1 MVILPRQPEVN
12 IGTLGHVDNG
22 KSTLVQSFTGIW
34 PSKHSEELRRG
45 ITIRIGYAD
54 AALYKCKNCDEPVCF
69 CATKFCSNC
78 GQETD
83 FLRGISFVD
92 CPGHHSLMVTMLAGA
107 ALMDGALLVI
117 AADKDCPQPQDREHL
132 AAAEIVGINQIVIV
146 QNKIDLVDRAQ
157 NIKNYQQIVKFV
169 ENTIASKAPIIP
181 VSAQHSANIDML
193 INEIE
198 KNIPTPEREL
208 DKPPIMHIVRS
219 FDVNLPGTDAR
230 KIVGGVVGGTITR
243 GKFKVGDEIEI
254 SPGIQVEKSGKSFY
268 QPLITEIT
276 SLQAGGKM
284 NKKASSG
291 GLVGVGTLLDPSMTK
306 ADRLV
311 GNLVGK
317 PNLLPTVRYDMSLDI
332 HLFERAIG
340 TEKQITVERI
350 KTNEPLALNVGTAVT
365 AGIVSSARRDLVDI
379 TLRRP
384 VCVQEKSRVSIN
396 RRIGDSWRLIGYGRL
411 R

>member
-1 MVILPRQPEVN
+1 
-12 IGTLGHVDNG
+12 
-22 KSTLVQSFTGIW
+22 
-34 PSKHSEELRRG
+34 
-45 ITIRIGYAD
+45 
-54 AALYKCKNCDEPVCF
+54 
-69 CATKFCSNC
+69 
-78 GQETD
+78 
-83 FLRGISFVD
+83 
-92 CPGHHSLMVTMLAGA
+92 MLAGA

-132 AAAEIVGINQIVIV
+132 AAAEIVGVNRIVIV

-157 NIKNYQQIVKFV
+157 SIKNYEQIVKFV
-169 ENTIASKAPIIP
+169 ENTTASKAPIIP

-193 INEIE
+193 VKEIE

-208 DKPPIMHIVRS
+208 DKPPIIQIVRS

-230 KIVGGVVGGTITR
+230 NIVGGVVGGTITQ
-243 GKFKVGDEIEI
+243 GTFKVGDEIEI
-254 SPGIQVEKSGKSFY
+254 SPGIQIEKSGKSFY
-268 QPLITEIT
+268 QSLTTEIT
-276 SLQAGGKM
+276 SLQAGGKKV
-284 NKKASSG
+284 KKASSG

-311 GNLVGK
+311 GNLIGN
-317 PNLLPTVRYDMSLDI
+317 PNLLPRVLSEMSLDV

-340 TEKQITVERI
+340 TEKQITIERI

-365 AGIVSSARRDLVDI
+365 AGIVSSARRDIVDI

-384 VCVQEKSRVSIN
+384 VCAEEKSRVSIN
-396 RRIGDSWRLIGYGRL
+396 RRMGDSWRLIGYGRL